1 MDYTEIQATFVVPN
15 DKANAFSTILSR
27 LLPAFLLPQLV
38 AEEWF
43 YYGVWQNEWHGA
55 DPDPE
60 DKVVLAFSR
69 GIEVALEE
77 RSAAEWKEIG
87 NTLANTFAA
96 DYPEEEEITE
106 EEAFIFGIGIK
117 KFSREKTAPTLQD
130 AVKAGLQRL
139 IHETGLACECD
150 NTHVQHDTTC
160 TQCYMRQAVEKFSRE
175 KKSSP
180 SLDKESSHVRSQEI
194 DRRGHKISLDL
205 QPSDEGGLAHKEQ
218 ESSHVRSSEDI
229 TEEEAFVF
237 GVKPIAIVHDDLIV
251 KTRLAMFKRRVNE
264 MVVPPITRKHYPL
277 FDCTLCKLRNTDR
290 CRLKCDEGQY
300 LSV

>member
-38 AEEWF
+38 AEEWC

-180 SLDKESSHVRSQEI
+180 SLDKESSHVRS
-194 DRRGHKISLDL
+194 
-205 QPSDEGGLAHKEQ
+205 
-218 ESSHVRSSEDI
+218 SEDI